1 MSESKKSKSRAGHSS
16 IFGEVAVGQKDIF
29 ATVAYVDESVAKVS
43 SEHSAEFIAVKS
55 SIEQVGLGLNRLEQ
69 KVDAKSA
76 ASDSKLLEAIND
88 LASHVSRGF
97 SEHSQIW
104 DARMAVNDKKWDTRM
119 EAHHKEWDARMEAN
133 DKKWDARMEAQDAKL
148 ETALTAQSVKL
159 ETALA
164 AQSVK
169 LETALAAQSVKL
181 EAQVEKINA
190 SLVAQSADVKAYMAA
205 QNVELKALIAAQNAK
220 SDASF
225 KEMYT
230 RLDAKYHDSRI
241 LAEEQNSR
249 SLLLF
254 EKLGIMTDSHV
265 QLERRVST
273 LELR

>member
-76 ASDSKLLEAIND
+76 ESDSKLLEAIND

-169 LETALAAQSVKL
+169 LE
-181 EAQVEKINA
+181 AQVEKINA

-254 EKLGIMTDSHV
+254 EKLGMMTDSHV
-265 QLERRVST
+265 KLENRVSA